1 MPARA
6 WTQHMPGGCTTS
18 VQGETKGAI
27 EFRPSRGLFD
37 RVFLTLTHV
46 KNVRDGKRADWSLS
60 SADRGTMQKGLHSEV
75 QAFFGQ
81 PYSLVGS
88 ASFELAT
95 PAV

>member
-1 MPARA
+1 MPRGY
-6 WTQHMPGGCTTS
+6 PTS
-18 VQGETKGAI
+18 VQGETTGAV
-27 EFRPSRGLFD
+27 EFRSSCDLFD
-37 RVFLTLTHV
+37 RVFLTITRV
-46 KNVRDGKRADWSLS
+46 KKMPDSRRAGGRAGWLMGAERDAQCK
-60 SADRGTMQKGLHSEV
+60 KGLHGDV